1 MRESLMAHTTSPHA
15 PVAQEQVQ
23 RPSEPSRH
31 PAWWW
36 VFGGAVA
43 VLSWLGWAA
52 VAPTLGLPP
61 LAPAAM
67 VNRAL
72 HIDVGS
78 RWGWGGVILALAFA
92 AAGYAIAVSEGLLR
106 PSLRSGLVFGAAM
119 WLVVGALAMPLLAVA
134 APDSLD
140 ARVGAGGLTSGM
152 AVPTDPEAMRP
163 TFMMLNLGILA
174 PLSAL
179 VGWLLFGSVLGA
191 TGSVLEPSVVVLG
204 GDRHKGVRG
213 FALIAGAAVL
223 VLIAGS
229 LWAISHPVEAQA
241 LDCGPGFGKKIT
253 GTVVGDVEVRAH
265 GTVCAIKGTVKGNV
279 TVRDVSDACT
289 KRTLLTAIN
298 VVGGTIEGDI
308 QAEGRRCVM
317 VWVRDGSRVEGNIDY
332 QARGN
337 LGFLGNEEGATVT
350 GDVRAGSGTLFA
362 TGASTTNHI
371 GGDLLCDEAL
381 PVGGAGSGSSTDW
394 DGTDDDADGTIVG
407 VYRC

>member
-1 MRESLMAHTTSPHA
+1 MAQMTSPQA
-15 PVAQEQVQ
+15 SAAQEQAP
-23 RPSEPSRH
+23 RSTEPVRH

-43 VLSWLGWAA
+43 VLSWLGWAEI
-52 VAPTLGLPP
+52 APTLGLPP
-61 LAPAAM
+61 LARAAM

-78 RWGWGGVILALAFA
+78 RWGWGGLILALAFA
-92 AAGYAIAVSEGLLR
+92 AAGYAIAVSRGFLR
-106 PSLRSGLVFGAAM
+106 PGFRSGLVFGAAM

-134 APDSLD
+134 APDSLE

-163 TFMMLNLGILA
+163 TFMMLNLGVLA

-179 VGWLLFGSVLGA
+179 LGWLLFGGVLGA
-191 TGSVLEPSVVVLG
+191 TGSVLEPSVEVLE
-204 GDRHKGVRG
+204 GDRHRGARG

-223 VLIAGS
+223 VLLAGS

-253 GTVVGDVEVRAH
+253 GTVVGDVEVSAH

-279 TVRDVSDACT
+279 TVRDISDACT

-298 VVGGTIEGDI
+298 VVGGNDRGRYPSGGAPVCHGV
-308 QAEGRRCVM
+308 AEGRIARRGQHRLPRAWQPRVPRQRGR
-317 VWVRDGSRVEGNIDY
+317 RDGHGRCPGRDRHALRDRSID
-332 QARGN
+332 
-337 LGFLGNEEGATVT
+337 
-350 GDVRAGSGTLFA
+350 
-362 TGASTTNHI
+362 
-371 GGDLLCDEAL
+371 DEPRRWRSPL
-381 PVGGAGSGSSTDW
+381 
-394 DGTDDDADGTIVG
+394 
-407 VYRC
+407 

>member
-1 MRESLMAHTTSPHA
+1 MAQTTSPKP
-15 PVAQEQVQ
+15 PVAQEQA
-23 RPSEPSRH
+23 RRSTEPLRH

-43 VLSWLGWAA
+43 VLSWLGWATI
-52 VAPTLGLPP
+52 APTLGLPP

-67 VNRAL
+67 VSRAL
-72 HIDVGS
+72 HTDVGS
-78 RWGWGGVILALAFA
+78 RWGWGGLILALAFA
-92 AAGYAIAVSEGLLR
+92 AAGYAIAVSQGFLR
-106 PSLRSGLVFGAAM
+106 SGFRSGLVFGAAT
-119 WLVVGALAMPLLAVA
+119 WLVVGALAMPLLALA

-140 ARVGAGGLTSGM
+140 ARIGVGALTSGM

-174 PLSAL
+174 PLGAL
-179 VGWLLFGSVLGA
+179 VGWLLFGGVLGA
-191 TGSVLEPSVVVLG
+191 TGSVLEPSVVVLE

-213 FALIAGAAVL
+213 FALVAGAAVL

-253 GTVVGDVEVRAH
+253 GTVVGDVKVSVH
-265 GTVCAIKGTVKGNV
+265 GTVCAIKGTVNGSV

-308 QAEGRRCVM
+308 HAEGRRCVM
-317 VWVRDGSRVEGNIDY
+317 VWLRDGALVEGNIDY
-332 QARGN
+332 RARGN
-337 LGFLGNEEGATVT
+337 LGFLGNEDGATVT
-350 GDVRAGSGTLFA
+350 GDVRAGNGTLFA
-362 TGASTTNHI
+362 TGASTTNHV